1 MSGSYAFSAA
11 MWPSL
16 AIIALTCVLGAY
28 SWTRRYVP
36 GALPFAVACL
46 GAFLW
51 AVGSLLENAAS
62 DPSMKSGWYLF
73 KASWLVPTVC
83 ATTVFV
89 LQYARLGHRL
99 TRRVVLWGFVVPS
112 VLLVAAM
119 WTNAL
124 HGLAWPQL
132 LPDGPTLYA
141 PSMGIAGWTAL
152 MYAVMLSLLNLA
164 VLLHLFVVSP
174 MHRWPAAL
182 MVLGQVFARVAFAF
196 EAFGHDAFFGI
207 DPEIAAV
214 GIPFSLYAVALFGFH
229 LFDLVLQARRAAIQQ
244 MREGLLVFDPQGRV
258 AYVNPSAEA
267 ILGGPLA
274 GLLGRFVSDLPTLSH
289 LSADASDEL
298 WTPPMTSHGRPGA
311 GEREYRISVTDLID
325 PQGQPQGRM
334 LLFRDVTDE
343 HRVQNYLLDEQRALA
358 ALRERERLAR
368 ELHDS
373 IGQVLGYVSLQA
385 QSAQKWL
392 TEGDVPR
399 AAGLLDRL
407 TDVAQE
413 AHADVR
419 EAILALKAASP
430 SAWSFLPTLR
440 EYAKDFERQYGT
452 ATEVTAT
459 DGIPDDPFEPGAG
472 VQVLRVIQEA
482 MSNARKH
489 SSARALG
496 IDIERTDSKAR
507 ITVWNDGA
515 GIDSSLVNNRAS
527 GHFGLTFMRERMA
540 EIGGSIEFTSRPEG
554 GTLVV
559 LTVPF
564 HREQEVG
571 A

>member
-1 MSGSYAFSAA
+1 MSGSYVVSAA

-16 AIIALTCVLGAY
+16 AIIALTCVLGTY
-28 SWTRRYVP
+28 SWSRRRVL
-36 GALPFAVACL
+36 GALPFALACL

-51 AVGSLLENAAS
+51 AVGSLLEIAAT
-62 DPSMKSGWYLF
+62 DPSVKSGWYLF
-73 KASWLVPTVC
+73 KASWLVPTVG

-99 TRRVVLWGFVVPS
+99 TRRVVIWGFVVPS
-112 VLLVAAM
+112 ALLVAAM
-119 WTNAL
+119 WTNGY
-124 HGLAWPQL
+124 HGLAWPRL
-132 LPDGPTLYA
+132 LPHGSTLYA
-141 PSMGIAGWTAL
+141 PSFGIAGWAAL
-152 MYAVMLSLLNLA
+152 IYSMLLSLLNLA

-174 MHRWPAAL
+174 MHRWPAGL
-182 MVLGQVFARVAFAF
+182 MVLGQVFARVAFAY
-196 EAFGHDAFFGI
+196 EAFGHDAFFGV

-229 LFDLVLQARRAAIQQ
+229 VFDLVLQARRAATEQ

-258 AYVNPSAEA
+258 AYANPSAEA
-267 ILGGPLA
+267 ILGRPLA
-274 GLLGRFVSDLPTLSH
+274 GLLGRLVSDVLPVGLDSP
-289 LSADASDEL
+289 AASDHP
-298 WTPPMTSHGRPGA
+298 WTPPKTLRGRSGA
-311 GEREYRISVTDLID
+311 AEREYRISATDLID

-334 LLFRDVTDE
+334 LLFRDITDE

-385 QSAQKWL
+385 QSAHKWL
-392 TEGDVPR
+392 REGDVPR
-399 AAGLLDRL
+399 AAGLLNRL
-407 TDVAQE
+407 TEVAQE

-430 SAWSFLPTLR
+430 TAWSFLPTLR
-440 EYAKDFERQYGT
+440 EYAKDFERQYGI
-452 ATEVTAT
+452 ATEVTVT
-459 DGIPDDPFEPGAG
+459 DGVPDDPFEPGAG

-489 SSARALG
+489 SGARALG
-496 IDIERTDSKAR
+496 IDVERTDSVAR
-507 ITVWNDGA
+507 ITVWNDGS
-515 GIDSSLVNNRAS
+515 GIDLSLFNTKAT

-540 EIGGSIEFTSRPEG
+540 EIDGSIEFSSRPGG

-564 HREQEVG
+564 HRTQEVG
-571 A
+571 S

>member
-1 MSGSYAFSAA
+1 

-28 SWTRRYVP
+28 SWTRRRVP

-51 AVGSLLENAAS
+51 AVGSLLEIAATE
-62 DPSMKSGWYLF
+62 PSMKSGWYLF
-73 KASWLVPTVC
+73 KASWLVPTVG

-89 LQYARLGHRL
+89 LQYARLGHWL
-99 TRRVVLWGFVVPS
+99 TRRVAIWGFVVPS
-112 VLLVAAM
+112 ALLVAAM
-119 WTNAL
+119 WTNGY

-141 PSMGIAGWTAL
+141 PSLGIAGWAAL
-152 MYAVMLSLLNLA
+152 VYSVLLTLLNLA

-174 MHRWPAAL
+174 MHRWPAGL
-182 MVLGQVFARVAFAF
+182 MVLGQIFARVAFAY
-196 EAFGHDAFFGI
+196 EAFGHDAFFGV

-258 AYVNPSAEA
+258 AYANPSAEV
-267 ILGGPLA
+267 ILGRPLA
-274 GLLGRFVSDLPTLSH
+274 RLHGRLVSHVMPGDPVSV
-289 LSADASDEL
+289 DASDQA
-298 WTPPMTSHGRPGA
+298 WAPPKTLRA
-311 GEREYRISVTDLID
+311 GSGEAEREYRISVTDLTD
-325 PQGQPQGRM
+325 TQGQPLGRM
-334 LLFRDVTDE
+334 LLFRDITDE
-343 HRVQNYLLDEQRALA
+343 HRMQNYLLDEQRALA

-385 QSAQKWL
+385 QSAHKWL
-392 TEGDVPR
+392 KEGDVPR
-399 AAGLLDRL
+399 AAGLLNRL
-407 TDVAQE
+407 TEVAQE

-419 EAILALKAASP
+419 EAILTLKAASP
-430 SAWSFLPTLR
+430 TAWSFLPTLR
-440 EYAKDFERQYGT
+440 EYAKDFERQYGIV
-452 ATEVTAT
+452 TEVTVT
-459 DGIPDDPFEPGAG
+459 DGVPDDPFERGAG

-482 MSNARKH
+482 MTNARKH
-489 SSARALG
+489 SGARALG
-496 IDIERTDSKAR
+496 IHVERTGTAAR
-507 ITVWNDGA
+507 IRVWNDGT
-515 GIDSSLVNNRAS
+515 GIDLSVFNNRAS

-540 EIGGSIEFTSRPEG
+540 EIGGSIEFTSRPGG
-554 GTLVV
+554 GTLVD

-564 HREQEVG
+564 HRTQEVG